1 MFNRENDTAA
11 ATLAALGKSQA
22 VIEFK
27 LDGTI
32 IDANPNFC
40 NAMGYAKNEIVGKH
54 HRMFVDPDYA
64 ASSEYKEFWEKLGRG
79 EFAAAEYKRFG
90 KGGKEI
96 WIQAS

>member
-1 MFNRENDTAA
+1 
-11 ATLAALGKSQA
+11 
-22 VIEFK
+22 
-27 LDGTI
+27 
-32 IDANPNFC
+32 
-40 NAMGYAKNEIVGKH
+40 
-54 HRMFVDPDYA
+54 MFVDPDYA

>member
-40 NAMGYAKNEIVGKH
+40 NAMGYA
-54 HRMFVDPDYA
+54 
-64 ASSEYKEFWEKLGRG
+64 
-79 EFAAAEYKRFG
+79 
-90 KGGKEI
+90 
-96 WIQAS
+96 